1 MDLQNALLL
10 IGAVIIVAVAITTYD
25 KARLNIRERRRKARQ
40 AVARSSGLDDVAG
53 DAKAGKTASEPFLD
67 INPGPPVDLQ
77 KRSLTSDVPVSGP
90 AAGGDPPFFEELE
103 SFEQVAAK
111 PLDLGPD
118 MRRPSA
124 SSQRTAPE
132 DMERVFPLGRGDAP
146 NPKIDFIVHLPGRGP
161 VLRDQALGIFKQNE
175 YVLEKP
181 RQLYGLRYLVRRW
194 SPLGRD
200 PDDAQ
205 YSDLAVAIQ
214 MVDATGP
221 IAESELSAFVQVAL
235 KLADAFNRPTMLAM
249 TIEQALIRAK
259 ELQQFAETYDVIAS
273 VNVLADDAQGFSGRE
288 IAQTAR
294 DQGMHFGAMNIFHIK
309 NENSAGCRHLFS
321 MANLYQPGTFDSE
334 TMDRWRTGGLTFFM
348 TIPCVC
354 EPTRVFETMVE
365 TAKALCDTLGGR
377 LTDQNGKLLTDEG
390 ITAIQQQIKRIAADI
405 NAQGIVPGS
414 EAALRFFSA

>member
-10 IGAVIIVAVAITTYD
+10 IGAVIIVAVAISTYD
-25 KARLNIRERRRKARQ
+25 KARLNIREQRRKARQ
-40 AVARSSGLDDVAG
+40 AAAHSSGLDDVTG
-53 DAKAGKTASEPFLD
+53 DTEAGKAASEPVLD

-90 AAGGDPPFFEELE
+90 ATGEDSPFFEELE
-103 SFEQVAAK
+103 SLEQVAAK

-118 MRRPSA
+118 MRRPLA
-124 SSQRTAPE
+124 SSQRTAPQ
-132 DMERVFPLGRGDAP
+132 DMERVFPLGHEDAP
-146 NPKIDFIVHLPGRGP
+146 NPKIDFIVYLPGRGP
-161 VLRDQALGIFKQNE
+161 VLRDQALGVFKQNE

-181 RQLYGLRYLVRRW
+181 RQLYGLRYLVGRW
-194 SPLGRD
+194 SRLGRD

-214 MVDATGP
+214 MVDASGP

-235 KLADAFNRPTMLAM
+235 KLADAFKRPTKLAM
-249 TIEQALIRAK
+249 TIEQALTRAK
-259 ELQQFAETYDVIAS
+259 ELQEFAETYDVIAS

-288 IAQTAR
+288 IVQTAR
-294 DQGMHFGAMNIFHIK
+294 DQGMHFGAMNIFQMK

-321 MANLYQPGTFDSE
+321 MANLYQPGAFDPE
-334 TMDRWRTGGLTFFM
+334 TLDRWRTGGLTFFM

-365 TAKALCDTLGGR
+365 AAKALCDSLGGR